1 MSQIQILAS
10 TSNPEDLKKLK
21 DDTVKST
28 EILNGS
34 NKSKVIF
41 KLDRQRVVDDVF
53 RDPLNV
59 APPDAPSN
67 IVVEFS
73 SPNIAKPFHVGHL
86 RSTIIGNFL
95 SNLFK
100 QTQNEVTRINYLGD
114 WGTQFGFLK
123 VGVDL
128 QKLTDEDIK
137 KSPIETLYRAY
148 VVANQMAKDDPT
160 IADQA
165 RAIFTLMENDSFPV
179 SLLLI
184 LFYKKS

>member
-1 MSQIQILAS
+1 MKSADI
-10 TSNPEDLKKLK
+10 SNER
-21 DDTVKST
+21 
-28 EILNGS
+28 N
-34 NKSKVIF
+34 NAKVVF
-41 KLDRQRVVDDVF
+41 KLHKKRVVDDLF

-59 APPDAPSN
+59 APPGAPSN
-67 IVVEFS
+67 ILVEFS

-100 QTQNEVTRINYLGD
+100 QTQNNVTRINYLGD

-148 VVANQMAKDDPT
+148 VLANQMARDDLT
-160 IADQA
+160 IAEQA
-165 RAIFTLMENDSFPV
+165 RAVFTQMENDSFPV
-179 SLLLI
+179 TL
-184 LFYKKS
+184 